1 MMMHTTLGGL
11 SAIVTLTNYTV
22 QKSIPDVDNRV
33 DGSSASGVGSRD
45 WFGEH
50 MAWHRQ
56 TGASCSSNHIRL
68 RKHQLQIW
76 WT

>member
-1 MMMHTTLGGL
+1 MMMYTALGGL
-11 SAIVTLTNYTV
+11 GTIVTLTNYTIH
-22 QKSIPDVDNRV
+22 QFIPDVDSRV
-33 DGSSASGVGSRD
+33 VGSSAGGVGSRD

-68 RKHQLQIW
+68 RKHQLQI
-76 WT
+76 